1 MKTPLIIVL
10 ASVYGGLSQPLPGWT
25 GPDLNP
31 LMPLG
36 GVPLA
41 ANVTLVNVLRATL
54 ATGTFNSD
62 PMIDFHD
69 NQLMVSWPM
78 SNGRN
83 GSIGTSILYSQSMD
97 GVNWTATDGS
107 NVLFPALGLF
117 NTSEQLLAAPSLR
130 INGSTYAAA
139 TLFSFY
145 LYPDQKP
152 RDLLLRRV
160 YPGIGNLGPMFWIST
175 LPPKGYDNISEQ
187 LGIVTINEMDAQTQ
201 DDIATLSNFSQLPCD
216 PPSSGNWKC
225 PVCLNGC
232 PTWVIPQYAG
242 EASTYHVSPGGPDV
256 IMYRSQSKTYQL
268 PTAVRSSP
276 TASWSA
282 VGLSDIPDTGSN
294 FDAGNLPDG
303 RPFLLA
309 NSMPDIIRDPLF
321 LSTSGDGWNFNATLA
336 LTSCSLPVYAS
347 ADQPTGCLS
356 RFNIDSKEFGCQS
369 PQALV
374 LTAPGFEGFW
384 ATYSLNNEDIWVL
397 HAPFSSMP

>member
-117 NTSEQLLAAPSLR
+117 NMSEQLLAAPSLR
-130 INGSTYAAA
+130 SMVVRT
-139 TLFSFY
+139 
-145 LYPDQKP
+145 
-152 RDLLLRRV
+152 LLRPSFPSTCTQTRSLETSCCAV
-160 YPGIGNLGPMFWIST
+160 CILELGTLDPCFGYPH
-175 LPPKGYDNISEQ
+175 
-187 LGIVTINEMDAQTQ
+187 
-201 DDIATLSNFSQLPCD
+201 
-216 PPSSGNWKC
+216 
-225 PVCLNGC
+225 
-232 PTWVIPQYAG
+232 
-242 EASTYHVSPGGPDV
+242 YHLKD
-256 IMYRSQSKTYQL
+256 MT
-268 PTAVRSSP
+268 T
-276 TASWSA
+276 
-282 VGLSDIPDTGSN
+282 
-294 FDAGNLPDG
+294 
-303 RPFLLA
+303 
-309 NSMPDIIRDPLF
+309 F
-321 LSTSGDGWNFNATLA
+321 LSS
-336 LTSCSLPVYAS
+336 
-347 ADQPTGCLS
+347 
-356 RFNIDSKEFGCQS
+356 
-369 PQALV
+369 
-374 LTAPGFEGFW
+374 
-384 ATYSLNNEDIWVL
+384 WVL
-397 HAPFSSMP
+397 